1 VKKKTMLLLVGAAA
15 VYWFFLRPKRVAVA
29 ARPVLK
35 SLPTDS
41 MAAATM
47 PGAVQGLITDG
58 TRQVE
63 TATMTG
69 FYG

>member
-1 VKKKTMLLLVGAAA
+1 MSKKTTMLLLGAAA
-15 VYWFFLRPKRVAVA
+15 VYWFFLRPKPVAVVP
-29 ARPVLK
+29 RPMLK

-58 TRQVE
+58 SRQVQ
-63 TATMTG
+63 TASMNG
-69 FYG
+69 FFY